1 MKKFKPKKR
10 PPYLN
15 TSLRGCYGKKF
26 DKLPD
31 CRGCDA
37 RKWCAKSLDPYRI
50 SGATGLF
57 YEDFILP
64 LSYNEDFNFDTKNP
78 DDVPRYSR
86 NDMIR
91 LIGFIFSLDFKMF
104 EIIGMILED
113 PSLTLGDIA
122 KIKNKT
128 RQGVYALFKRRLRTH
143 PEIEAVIK
151 VKKKP
156 QTEKEGV

>member
-1 MKKFKPKKR
+1 MMP
-10 PPYLN
+10 
-15 TSLRGCYGKKF
+15 CE
-26 DKLPD
+26 
-31 CRGCDA
+31 CWA
-37 RKWCAKSLDPYRI
+37 RWCAKLLDPYRI
-50 SGATGLF
+50 SGATGFF

-64 LSYNEDFNFDTKNP
+64 LSYEADFNFDSKKP
-78 DDVPRYSR
+78 EDVPRYSK
-86 NDMIR
+86 NDLIR

-113 PSLTLGDIA
+113 PGLTLGDIA
-122 KIKNKT
+122 KIKNKS
-128 RQGVYALFKRRLRTH
+128 RQGVYALVKRRLRTH